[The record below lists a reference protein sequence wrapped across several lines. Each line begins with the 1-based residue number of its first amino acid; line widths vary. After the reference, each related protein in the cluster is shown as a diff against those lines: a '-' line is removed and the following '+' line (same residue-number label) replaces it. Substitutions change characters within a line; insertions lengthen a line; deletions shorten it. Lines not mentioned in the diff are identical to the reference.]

1 MNEQMNLEHI
11 PKIDAIKKSIRKFK
25 ECNLSRIGYGKLWH
39 ALENEFGFIPFL
51 NGGIEKGEIDRARIN
66 NKIGEIFTSENDI
79 SYREDINNIDK
90 YGRANAPFQSMFYG
104 AIPTSKIKYS
114 RITSLIETSEIFRDI
129 PKNKLVDANF
139 MMTLGK
145 WEIKKPLKLIDLV
158 FNKNN
163 IETIEDI
170 KLSNEDAKK
179 VIAESFPDNTE
190 QIELILEFF
199 SDEFAKTDIKS
210 NNDYK
215 ISCIY
220 SQMALNQGVD
230 GIIYPSV
237 RTKAMGYNIALTP
250 ISVNASLQLTK
261 ASMHKIEKDKD
272 NTNIGNYK
280 IALDLGDFNSNFKW
294 QDAKK

>member
-1 MNEQMNLEHI
+1 MEEQMNLEHV
-11 PKIDAIKKSIRKFK
+11 PNIDSIKKSIQKFK
-25 ECNLSRIGYGKLWH
+25 DCNLSKIGYGKLWQ
-39 ALENEFGFIPFL
+39 ALENEFGIIPFL
-51 NGGIEKGEIDRARIN
+51 NREIEKGEIDRARIN
-66 NKIGEIFTSENDI
+66 SKIGEVFNSENEI
-79 SYREDINNIDK
+79 SYREDISNINK
-90 YGRANAPFQSMFYG
+90 YGRTNAPFQSMFYG
-104 AIPTSKIKYS
+104 AIPTSKIGYP

-129 PKNKLVDANF
+129 PQNKFIDAHF

-145 WEIKKPLKLIDLV
+145 WEIKKPLKVVDLV

-163 IETIEDI
+163 IENIEDI
-170 KLSNEDAKK
+170 QFSHEDARKT
-179 VIAESFPDNTE
+179 IAENFPDNTV

-199 SDEFAKTDIKS
+199 SDEFAKIDIKN

-230 GIIYPSV
+230 GIAYPSV

-250 ISVNASLQLTK
+250 LSVDSSLQMTK
-261 ASMHKIEKDKD
+261 ASMHKIEKENDD
-272 NTNIGNYK
+272 TYIGNYK

-294 QDAKK
+294 ERAEK